1 MYVRKLACV
10 LCLFACIPFANS
22 QSTSL
27 ILPQLTACPGNQ
39 VTVSL
44 MAENLLNVGAITL
57 YIGYDTAVLAYLG
70 HGNSNLQF
78 PGIMTNAVTTP
89 LTQVSI
95 AWSSLTPGSITNGI
109 LVDLYFVFITDS
121 CLLHF
126 NPDGEIVDINM
137 VPITYNEIEGSVGT
151 APPYLTVSPQNT
163 IVTEGED
170 AVFQVFSDG
179 ADLYQWQERDG
190 TDWLNLI
197 NNGTY
202 QNVAT
207 SQLTIAD
214 ATLALNDHW
223 YRCALSANAGCQVFS
238 DSALLTVLPVLTALV
253 AVPDTL
259 ACSYSVANVP
269 FRGYGIDNI
278 IGFGIDVAYNPA
290 IAEFASLGS
299 IHPLLQGVSAA
310 VFTAPVP
317 HISIVWSSGQGVTI
331 PDGPLFDLVFEYTNG
346 ETGLFIM
353 NSTYFTRADM
363 LAYNL
368 LVHNGSIARNF
379 DPDLLFSPSDTTVL
393 TGSPA
398 FFSTLAS
405 AAIAY
410 QWLESDDNGFTWDFL
425 DDGLPYSGSQSPV
438 LKIDPV
444 TGSLNLHQFKCLVS
458 GATCDTTTDVAT
470 LFVDTLTNVSDQM
483 SGKLCNMPFMVH
495 NQRFTTH
502 GFSVLVGATESGNF
516 NIAVY
521 DLPGRKIHQAK
532 YSVYSP
538 GKLTIDGDL
547 PNLVCG
553 TYIIEYEFKNRSE
566 VFRVCYKI
574 NLY

>member
-1 MYVRKLACV
+1 MYVRVLACV
-10 LCLFACIPFANS
+10 LCFFVCIPCANS
-22 QSTSL
+22 QNTSL
-27 ILPQLTACPGNQ
+27 ILPQLTTCPGNQ

-57 YIGYDTAVLAYLG
+57 NIGYDTAVLAYLG

-151 APPYLTVSPQNT
+151 APPYLTGNPQNT

-170 AVFQVFSDG
+170 AVFQVGSAG
-179 ADLYQWQERDG
+179 TDLYQWQEWDG
-190 TDWLNLI
+190 TVWLNLM
-197 NNGTY
+197 NNGAY
-202 QNVAT
+202 QNVT
-207 SQLTIAD
+207 TPQLTIAD

-223 YRCALSANAGCQVFS
+223 YRCILSANAGCMVFS

-253 AVPDTL
+253 SVPDTL

-290 IAEFASLGS
+290 IAEFASLAS
-299 IHPLLQGVSAA
+299 INPLLQGVSAA

-317 HISIVWSSGQGVTI
+317 HVSIVWSSGQGVTV

-368 LVHNGSIARNF
+368 LMHNGSIARNF

-398 FFSTLAS
+398 YFLTLAT
-405 AAIAY
+405 AATAY
-410 QWLESDDNGFTWDFL
+410 QWLESDDNGYTWTFL
-425 DDGLPYSGSQSPV
+425 DDVLPYSGSQSPV
-438 LKIDPV
+438 LKIDPA
-444 TGSLNLHQFKCLVS
+444 TASLNLSQFKCMVS
-458 GATCDTTTDVAT
+458 GATCDTTTESAT
-470 LFVDTLTNVSDQM
+470 LYVDTLTNAANPI
-483 SGKLCNMPFMVH
+483 SGKLQNMPFTIH
-495 NQRFTTH
+495 NQMFTRYE
-502 GFSVLVGATESGNF
+502 FSVLVGATESGNF
-516 NIAVY
+516 SIAVC
-521 DLPGRKIHQAK
+521 DLTGRRIYKSK

-538 GKLTIDGDL
+538 GKQTLAGDL
-547 PNLVCG
+547 SNLVSG
-553 TYIIEYEFKNRSE
+553 TYLIKYEFTNYSE

-574 NLY
+574 NIY